1 MAMSLLNKKS
11 GEIYQMEQL
20 IIAEQE
26 KNAGILS
33 EMASLREQLRQANAQ
48 PPERHVKDA
57 DAILALEREK
67 WEEERAALNASLQR
81 AVELKQSAEKDRD
94 FFLAEHAKA
103 SSFVLS
109 VRGENVELEKRV
121 QIAEGQ
127 ARHGVAMVKTTLAAR
142 IDYLQRDA
150 REWRMQAIFMREKI
164 DRTNDD
170 IRRRAAEEPE
180 LRARCEDLDEEL
192 ESLQEQIT
200 NMDDEIRGKN
210 EQIMHLEV
218 ERENWKQEAAKLSDD
233 LNEANA
239 KLEYL
244 GKKGLS
250 GAEIEANGHEFVYRC
265 EWREDGPCPAVF
277 LKQGVRLISVFSLLA
292 PFADL
297 NRRTSETTCFR
308 RGILI
313 LIDIYLF
320 HGFRV
325 GNLTFFITVV
335 CVYINFTFSFLD
347 FLVVLNFA
355 SNDG

>member
-11 GEIYQMEQL
+11 GEIYQMERL

-26 KNAGILS
+26 KHAAILS
-33 EMASLREQLRQANAQ
+33 EMAALREQLRQANAQ
-48 PPERHVKDA
+48 PSERHVEEVDA
-57 DAILALEREK
+57 VLALEREK

-81 AVELKQSAEKDRD
+81 AGELKESAEKDRD
-94 FFLAEHAKA
+94 FFRAEHSKA

-127 ARHGVAMVKTTLAAR
+127 ARAGVALVKAAFAAR
-142 IDYLQRDA
+142 IETVQRDA
-150 REWRMQAIFMREKI
+150 REWRMQATFMREKI

-192 ESLQEQIT
+192 ESLQEHIT
-200 NMDDEIRGKN
+200 NMDEEIRGKN

-218 ERENWKQEAAKLSDD
+218 ERENWKQEAARLSDD

-244 GKKGLS
+244 GKRGLS
-250 GAEIEANGHEFVYRC
+250 GAELNANGHEFVYRC
-265 EWREDGPCPAVF
+265 EWREDGPCQAVF
-277 LKQGVRLISVFSLLA
+277 LKQGVRLIRSSLFWPL
-292 PFADL
+292 
-297 NRRTSETTCFR
+297 C
-308 RGILI
+308 
-313 LIDIYLF
+313 
-320 HGFRV
+320 
-325 GNLTFFITVV
+325 
-335 CVYINFTFSFLD
+335 
-347 FLVVLNFA
+347 
-355 SNDG
+355 

>member
-1 MAMSLLNKKS
+1 MLAYHVTNGFAIQTDDERPHLEMAMSLLNKKS

-26 KNAGILS
+26 KNASILS

-48 PPERHVKDA
+48 ASERPVEEAGA
-57 DAILALEREK
+57 DAILASEGKK
-67 WEEERAALNASLQR
+67 WEEERVALNASLQR
-81 AVELKQSAEKDRD
+81 AVELKESAEKDRD
-94 FFLAEHAKA
+94 FFRAEHSKA

-109 VRGENVELEKRV
+109 VRGENTELEKRV

-127 ARHGVAMVKTTLAAR
+127 AKAGVAFVRAAFSAR
-142 IDYLQRDA
+142 IDTLQKDA
-150 REWRMQAIFMREKI
+150 REWRMQATFMREKI

-180 LRARCEDLDEEL
+180 LRARCEDLEEEL
-192 ESLQEQIT
+192 ESLQEQIST
-200 NMDDEIRGKN
+200 FDEDIKGKN

-218 ERENWKQEAAKLSDD
+218 ERENWKQEAARLSDD

-250 GAEIEANGHEFVYRC
+250 GEEVNANGHEFVYRC
-265 EWREDGPCPAVF
+265 EWREDGPCQAVF
-277 LKQGVRLISVFSLLA
+277 LKQWVRLISIFSPSG

-308 RGILI
+308 QGILT

-320 HGFRV
+320 FGFRV
-325 GNLTFFITVV
+325 EKLI
-335 CVYINFTFSFLD
+335 FLS
-347 FLVVLNFA
+347 L
-355 SNDG
+355 